1 MTLHSEENP
10 RQNSEAEIMFRRGT
24 RFLDIL
30 WRRKPIIVVATAVG
44 LLIGGL
50 RIATFQPEPDR
61 FKTSGTVELKQI
73 GGQRGGMQFAMWNR
87 HRSSAS
93 LQEYLLSG
101 VVLEAAI
108 GKLDELPPELSDCPE
123 DDRTQSL
130 RDMLAVTI
138 DSRNLTQLY
147 CESLSRH
154 APGIV
159 INAVFEA
166 TDEFIDRSLSDQS
179 SMIRRSLESEQ
190 DQLATNLLLKE
201 RELLKVKQEVGGL
214 SLVRSAGSS
223 GGRKRR
229 FAGGG
234 GAAGNAPV
242 HPLVARTIELSKL
255 HSAAQ
260 SKRVS
265 LQAALAALEV
275 SINSRTSLTPHLSL
289 LSEILS
295 EDRLASF
302 RQSGDAEVVT
312 KTRMEIVEAQKELA
326 AVRNFYARNHPR
338 IQKLTKSLQQ
348 SKTSL
353 DESLADKSQEWDAV
367 HDPQLAA
374 ELHRLLEGAA
384 AAEQARESAIFRM
397 YQESEEKA
405 KHVMEGMAKVQM
417 VSREADLLKRM
428 HSAAMTRLTQM
439 DVNTDSGRM
448 ELNVVAAASLKAFRQ
463 RQRTPSKELPLLVI
477 AGFLAGIAIVYV
489 MDTLD
494 DRFRSLEELK
504 EHVGVPLLGVISELP
519 ELDGQGIDALCVHAA
534 PSSVET
540 EAFRSLR
547 TNLMFSG
554 LENARLAITSAEPHD
569 GKTTVIA
576 NLGVACT
583 LAGKR
588 TLLIDADLRSPGLT
602 RMFNMRGQKGL
613 SRILNSPE
621 CIADAA
627 NESIRESGL
636 EGLHII
642 PCGPK
647 PPNPSELLSQSTL
660 SELIAWAE
668 DHYDQILIDCPPV
681 LAASDAAIVGRLVD
695 GLTLVVQ
702 PATNRRKLVSRSA
715 ELLRSVGVEITGVIA
730 NRVGSKEHGYGY
742 GYGYGQSYGYGHEEP
757 HEDETLD
764 PLTTVAPIQPA
775 ANSHESRRAA

>member
-73 GGQRGGMQFAMWNR
+73 GGQRGGMQFAMGNR
-87 HRSSAS
+87 HRNSAS

-123 DDRTQSL
+123 DDRTRRL

-138 DSRNLTQLY
+138 DGRNLTQLH
-147 CESLSRH
+147 CESLSRN
-154 APGIV
+154 APGTV

-166 TDEFIDRSLSDQS
+166 TDEFIDKSMSDQS

-190 DQLATNLLLKE
+190 DQLATNLMLKE
-201 RELLKVKQEVGGL
+201 RELLKVQQEVGGL
-214 SLVRSAGSS
+214 SLVRSTGSS

-229 FAGGG
+229 FGGG
-234 GAAGNAPV
+234 GGTAGNTPV

-260 SKRVS
+260 SQRVS

-302 RQSGDAEVVT
+302 RESGDAEVIT
-312 KTRMEIVEAQKELA
+312 KTRMEIVEAQQELA

-353 DESLADKSQEWDAV
+353 DESLADKSQKWDAV

-417 VSREADLLKRM
+417 VSREANLLKKM
-428 HSAAMTRLTQM
+428 HSAAMTRLAQM
-439 DVNTDSGRM
+439 DINTDSGRM
-448 ELNVVAAASLKAFRQ
+448 ELNVVTAAPPKAFRQ
-463 RQRTPSKELPLLVI
+463 RQRTPAKELPLLVI

-494 DRFRSLEELK
+494 DRFRSPEELK